1 MRQGYQGGSPLLPSQ
16 IIRDQSAAKTTCYLS
31 TCKEASVSGGHEGVE
46 WGRFV
51 GSRRYSTGQ
60 EQLERL
66 QIVAQQVRPA
76 TGAMSRRRRSIL
88 FPSGVKLC
96 AQETFEQAIK
106 NHLDYFHLRVCQ
118 EMVWEAYKIFW
129 DRLPEREEYH
139 DWVSRCLDGSV
150 SVMESGRYFSQSQA
164 HIHLIRTRLE
174 VTAALH
180 SMDPTEHSN
189 DTWTVTPGEDIT
201 TASQQEIPEHE
212 STGTHQN
219 LNPEEVPSDDA
230 RIDED
235 AIEAGAIV
243 EEEEEEEEKL
253 EEPWLGINEE
263 DRGEHIVNEE
273 ATKVP
278 VTPTDLL
285 VESKAEDQLATT
297 SEDISQVTKEPH
309 KEYAAEVHIEIADV
323 TMGEPLAEA
332 AHETGHEEEGN
343 LEAVA
348 ETTQVLEEDTTVTTE
363 EVITKA
369 PGEPIGA
376 PTKPVQPAEQS
387 LEPISP
393 GDRGEE
399 DQARRGSEVIHEEEE
414 LVEVPQ
420 VTEEEITPQIVVIPE
435 DAEWVEPE
443 TTVEEKPPEPEEDYS
458 PKLLEHTAEETL
470 RDIFPKHVP
479 SGDPIK
485 QDVSV
490 NVTELITPSASSIDV
505 TSSDVTSE
513 DVTSEDV
520 TPSTPSKVTYTNI
533 TPKYV
538 NPEFVTS
545 ADITPSAT
553 SIDVISLDTSVYVT
567 TVNVMPSPPSEVISG
582 DVTSLD
588 ITSTEITSV
597 DVTPS
602 APPEDVTSVDV
613 NSTDVTFVD
622 VTLSAPSRDVTSVDV
637 SSVDVRSTDIT
648 STYVT
653 STDVTSIDV
662 TPSAPSEGV
671 TSVDVTSVDVPSV
684 DVASIDV
691 TPRYIVEHNNGNFP
705 EPTMEQKELNQ
716 DLLGNNGFDLEEE
729 PENMPSAAPRPLK
742 EQVVELYIRLRGET
756 FTNDLRDPSSSQHLL
771 LSRQFTRRI
780 QDAFEKLPG
789 FKNVYVVEFRPQK
802 DLERSRGARPLCHH
816 LEVDSMGISNH
827 TMDFI
832 TLHNNMVE
840 KNYPGAAEQPTVVY
854 TITDFRNYITEALHK
869 DSFLTN
875 TSLHPESTP
884 VQPENGGVLRAED
897 GSAPQET
904 WCTGPT
910 TLTDHDNVL
919 AAEKPPDAPP
929 QEVDAD
935 GFLTKDQ
942 FLFDTFDPW
951 KEAESI
957 EDESFLFS
965 NLPAPA
971 PPRGDHVVGPL
982 PLNPRPS
989 AGTKEVHEEW
999 ASGGSSGDDMGSGMD
1014 GWSPMLNSE
1023 GTAFYE
1029 VIPPPDLEEATEED
1043 DDGGE
1048 EKEEGIVKFL
1058 EGEERGGEP
1067 TGTPLQ
1073 STTGLDKSVPTSA
1086 MKGLVVITKDRRT
1099 DPRYSS
1105 TSHPPVLWTMDPR
1118 PRSQPQKIKVDS
1130 SEEEVLSEP
1139 MEIEADHG
1147 ELIIEYTAPEGPSP
1161 DSALSDAQPTAS
1173 AVTVTEPQVAVEPI
1187 LLQPDSNHQE
1197 EVEVLEEQHVAVGQ
1211 PVMHPSADLSPED
1224 LAEDEVMVV
1233 ATTTTMAAPL
1243 VILSSK
1249 QNISLF
1255 PEMESPFVRV
1265 ADTVPE
1271 DDENIQDSSH
1281 LDDQLND
1288 HISEFPHL
1296 DNNQQPTS
1304 PHHDDHR
1311 NNHHDDNLVPASSAP
1326 IPGTTYSATNN
1337 QTEGISMQPTDP
1349 GVHKVLPA
1357 SEIQLSG
1364 PGSSALPEID
1374 LTFDLLQDT
1383 VETDG
1388 DSSGFFS
1395 KDPGAEGQAVAMPTA
1410 PGRALMVFFSLR
1422 VTNMRFSMNL
1432 FNKSSAEYQALEQ
1445 RFIQLLVP
1453 YLQSNLSNF
1462 QNLEILNFQN
1472 GSVVVNSRM
1481 RFGKPV
1487 PQGVA
1492 TVVYLILEDF
1502 ADTAYHTMD
1511 LAIDKY
1517 SLDVDVGYVSVGGLP
1532 CHSIC
1537 LVHQDYCLN
1546 DGKCDVIPGT
1556 GAICRCR
1563 VGENWW
1569 YRGRHCEEY
1578 VSEPLVVAISIVSV
1592 VGFLLV
1598 VSGVLFFLVRTLRNQ
1613 YHSDD
1618 SEDPLRH
1625 GDCASSLDGSREF
1638 NPMYQSDTVSVQYY
1652 RRYDDHLP
1660 QYCRG
1665 DGTNARG
1672 SLAPPDLT
1680 DQDHS
1685 YQNTSTASLSAQVS
1699 GEQADLH
1706 HLVSAF
1712 LGSLTRNSETF
1723 NV

>member
-1 MRQGYQGGSPLLPSQ
+1 DRVVTPGGEPPTAVLRDLSPDPP
-16 IIRDQSAAKTTCYLS
+16 
-31 TCKEASVSGGHEGVE
+31 
-46 WGRFV
+46 FV
-51 GSRRYSTGQ
+51 
-60 EQLERL
+60 
-66 QIVAQQVRPA
+66 
-76 TGAMSRRRRSIL
+76 
-88 FPSGVKLC
+88 
-96 AQETFEQAIK
+96 
-106 NHLDYFHLRVCQ
+106 
-118 EMVWEAYKIFW
+118 
-129 DRLPEREEYH
+129 
-139 DWVSRCLDGSV
+139 
-150 SVMESGRYFSQSQA
+150 
-164 HIHLIRTRLE
+164 
-174 VTAALH
+174 
-180 SMDPTEHSN
+180 
-189 DTWTVTPGEDIT
+189 TVTPGEDIT

-470 RDIFPKHVP
+470 RDIFRNTSPQEIQSETSKGMQGPGSRETTPNPADIGYV
-479 SGDPIK
+479 SEDRERGDILTAASLNEQAFQDFVDVTAQIK

-505 TSSDVTSE
+505 TSSDVTSEDVTSIDIISSDVTSRDITSSEVISVDVTSE

-553 SIDVISLDTSVYVT
+553 SIDVISLHTSVYVT

-662 TPSAPSEGV
+662 TPN
-671 TSVDVTSVDVPSV
+671 VTSVDVPSV

-691 TPRYIVEHNNGNFP
+691 TPRYIVEHNNGNFL

-729 PENMPSAAPRPLK
+729 PENMIGNEIGASLLRPPRPLK

-802 DLERSRGARPLCHH
+802 DLERGLVVLVHYAIT

-884 VQPENGGVLRAED
+884 VQPEN
-897 GSAPQET
+897 
-904 WCTGPT
+904 
-910 TLTDHDNVL
+910 
-919 AAEKPPDAPP
+919 
-929 QEVDAD
+929 
-935 GFLTKDQ
+935 
-942 FLFDTFDPW
+942 
-951 KEAESI
+951 
-957 EDESFLFS
+957 
-965 NLPAPA
+965 
-971 PPRGDHVVGPL
+971 
-982 PLNPRPS
+982 
-989 AGTKEVHEEW
+989 
-999 ASGGSSGDDMGSGMD
+999 
-1014 GWSPMLNSE
+1014 
-1023 GTAFYE
+1023 
-1029 VIPPPDLEEATEED
+1029 
-1043 DDGGE
+1043 
-1048 EKEEGIVKFL
+1048 
-1058 EGEERGGEP
+1058 
-1067 TGTPLQ
+1067 
-1073 STTGLDKSVPTSA
+1073 
-1086 MKGLVVITKDRRT
+1086 
-1099 DPRYSS
+1099 
-1105 TSHPPVLWTMDPR
+1105 
-1118 PRSQPQKIKVDS
+1118 
-1130 SEEEVLSEP
+1130 
-1139 MEIEADHG
+1139 
-1147 ELIIEYTAPEGPSP
+1147 
-1161 DSALSDAQPTAS
+1161 
-1173 AVTVTEPQVAVEPI
+1173 
-1187 LLQPDSNHQE
+1187 
-1197 EVEVLEEQHVAVGQ
+1197 
-1211 PVMHPSADLSPED
+1211 
-1224 LAEDEVMVV
+1224 
-1233 ATTTTMAAPL
+1233 
-1243 VILSSK
+1243 
-1249 QNISLF
+1249 
-1255 PEMESPFVRV
+1255 
-1265 ADTVPE
+1265 
-1271 DDENIQDSSH
+1271 
-1281 LDDQLND
+1281 
-1288 HISEFPHL
+1288 
-1296 DNNQQPTS
+1296 
-1304 PHHDDHR
+1304 
-1311 NNHHDDNLVPASSAP
+1311 
-1326 IPGTTYSATNN
+1326 
-1337 QTEGISMQPTDP
+1337 
-1349 GVHKVLPA
+1349 
-1357 SEIQLSG
+1357 
-1364 PGSSALPEID
+1364 
-1374 LTFDLLQDT
+1374 
-1383 VETDG
+1383 
-1388 DSSGFFS
+1388 
-1395 KDPGAEGQAVAMPTA
+1395 
-1410 PGRALMVFFSLR
+1410 
-1422 VTNMRFSMNL
+1422 
-1432 FNKSSAEYQALEQ
+1432 
-1445 RFIQLLVP
+1445 
-1453 YLQSNLSNF
+1453 
-1462 QNLEILNFQN
+1462 
-1472 GSVVVNSRM
+1472 
-1481 RFGKPV
+1481 
-1487 PQGVA
+1487 
-1492 TVVYLILEDF
+1492 
-1502 ADTAYHTMD
+1502 
-1511 LAIDKY
+1511 
-1517 SLDVDVGYVSVGGLP
+1517 
-1532 CHSIC
+1532 
-1537 LVHQDYCLN
+1537 
-1546 DGKCDVIPGT
+1546 
-1556 GAICRCR
+1556 
-1563 VGENWW
+1563 
-1569 YRGRHCEEY
+1569 
-1578 VSEPLVVAISIVSV
+1578 
-1592 VGFLLV
+1592 
-1598 VSGVLFFLVRTLRNQ
+1598 
-1613 YHSDD
+1613 
-1618 SEDPLRH
+1618 
-1625 GDCASSLDGSREF
+1625 
-1638 NPMYQSDTVSVQYY
+1638 
-1652 RRYDDHLP
+1652 
-1660 QYCRG
+1660 
-1665 DGTNARG
+1665 
-1672 SLAPPDLT
+1672 
-1680 DQDHS
+1680 
-1685 YQNTSTASLSAQVS
+1685 
-1699 GEQADLH
+1699 
-1706 HLVSAF
+1706 
-1712 LGSLTRNSETF
+1712 
-1723 NV
+1723 